1 MQNPPLLVEIN
12 NPYVPSDVHMDI
24 RLTHAC
30 QTHIYPVCS
39 GYLLGVCD
47 YSGLSQLQW
56 IVFLLE
62 KLPPNSLNE
71 VHISSF
77 IKLSEGTTE
86 ICFHEYH
93 VNCNSHFR
101 VIATGRFVQNLSLTL
116 GKFKSPTVSQN
127 CYKGSEF
134 LTSF

>member
-12 NPYVPSDVHMDI
+12 NPYIPSMVCALPCHMDI
-24 RLTHAC
+24 RFMHAC

-39 GYLLGVCD
+39 GYLLGICD

-62 KLPPNSLNE
+62 KLSSNSLNE
-71 VHISSF
+71 VHISLF
-77 IKLSEGTTE
+77 IKFSEGTTE

-101 VIATGRFVQNLSLTL
+101 VTATGRFVQNLSLTL
-116 GKFKSPTVSQN
+116 GEV
-127 CYKGSEF
+127 
-134 LTSF
+134 